1 MPVIRAIDDLNQQYP
16 HPVLTIGNFDGVHL
30 GHRAL
35 FNMVKEWAAKAG
47 GTSMVLTFEP
57 HPIRVLTEQ
66 KGPPLITMYNQKM
79 ELIEALGIDVVICL
93 DFTIEFAKMEPEDF
107 VRDLLVQ
114 RIGVKEIVIGYD
126 YRFGRKG
133 RGNRDLLIA
142 MGKELGFSV
151 HTLGPEPGPDG
162 GIISSTRIRE
172 LVMAG
177 DVEKAPSLLGRK
189 YRIAGRV
196 VRGRD
201 RGGRLLGFP
210 TANLRLVDELIPK
223 MGVYAVRVVLDDQ
236 TYDGVANIGHNPTF
250 GDVALSVEVHCFDME
265 ADLYGRTIKVDF
277 IKRIRD
283 EKKFSGPE
291 ELASQITADC
301 KLARRILS

>member
-1 MPVIRAIDDLNQQYP
+1 MPVIRTIDNLNQQYP

-30 GHRAL
+30 GHQAL
-35 FNMVKEWAAKAG
+35 FNLVKEQAAKAG

-66 KGPPLITMYNQKM
+66 KGPPLITLYNQKI
-79 ELIEALGIDVVICL
+79 ELIEDSGIDVVICL
-93 DFTIEFAKMEPEDF
+93 DFTLEFAQVEPEDF

-142 MGKELGFSV
+142 MGRELGFSV
-151 HTLGPEPGPDG
+151 HTLGPEPEPDG

-196 VRGRD
+196 IHGRD

-223 MGVYAVRVVLDDQ
+223 IGVYAVRVVFDHQ
-236 TYDGVANIGHNPTF
+236 TYDGVANIGRNPTF

-265 ADLYGRTIKVDF
+265 ADLYDQTIKVDF

-291 ELASQITADC
+291 ELAAQIKADC